1 MSNEVFIALLDEA
14 YDFITRDYL
23 ERMLETTVSVLNT
36 GRLKMNLN
44 YDDLEDADFK
54 QFATKMYRA
63 WLTGGKK
70 TLADVIETREQTES
84 ENE

>member
-1 MSNEVFIALLDEA
+1 MSNEMFVALLDEA

-23 ERMLETTVSVLNT
+23 ERMLETTVSVLNE

-70 TLADVIETREQTES
+70 ALAAANEKCEQTEG

>member
-1 MSNEVFIALLDEA
+1 MNEEAFVALLDEA
-14 YDFITRDYL
+14 YAFITSDYI
-23 ERMLETTVSVLNT
+23 ERMLETTVSALNM
-36 GRLKMNLN
+36 GWLKMSLN

-70 TLADVIETREQTES
+70 ALADVIENREQKER